1 MSSNSF
7 PNVYAHNL
15 TSTEDLWNYVCGTED
30 LPEDV
35 VLVPFCQFPYI
46 NDGWLTSG
54 DGDAETFNDIKLN
67 SCNVTFADAMGSAYS
82 SKCILYGLLNLVF
95 VIINCQY
102 WYVIRARRL
111 ARKGKTMNLMEK
123 LTMIN
128 LSVSFF
134 HGLCCIDYN
143 AYSGIYSYE
152 VISVFKGYCAAAF
165 ILVAAL
171 LITSWVSIIDG
182 GKSKKTPKWATN
194 LTYFTAFYGVF
205 SECVL
210 GIIEIQMS
218 EYKGGF
224 DTDVNVFK
232 NLSFALLCMIWA
244 AVSIKY
250 GWKISAQL
258 KAGGGGAAD
267 KVIKRYLNAI
277 QICMLLGLLY
287 KFAFALLRFGKGYV
301 YTFPPCGAQY
311 FDIIGV
317 LFLAIQTVISLVQN
331 PNTAKAK
338 KNQTKVGVS
347 TVTSTQSS
355 VD

>member
-1 MSSNSF
+1 
-7 PNVYAHNL
+7 
-15 TSTEDLWNYVCGTED
+15 
-30 LPEDV
+30 
-35 VLVPFCQFPYI
+35 
-46 NDGWLTSG
+46 
-54 DGDAETFNDIKLN
+54 
-67 SCNVTFADAMGSAYS
+67 
-82 SKCILYGLLNLVF
+82 
-95 VIINCQY
+95 
-102 WYVIRARRL
+102 
-111 ARKGKTMNLMEK
+111 
-123 LTMIN
+123 MIN

-258 KAGGGGAAD
+258 KAGGGGGKNLQIRNQNYNKVAAISNPVFTLTTLVVAAD